1 MVSSFHQLK
10 GQFLLGLP
18 GDTGLATPLRLRQ
31 LRGIGAR
38 RCPCHIS
45 THPKC
50 LNSPKT
56 LAIRQLLHARFI
68 VLNVSHFG
76 QHLGDLILQL

>member
-31 LRGIGAR
+31 LRDIGAR
-38 RCPCHIS
+38 RCPCYVS
-45 THPKC
+45 THPF
-50 LNSPKT
+50 
-56 LAIRQLLHARFI
+56 A
-68 VLNVSHFG
+68 
-76 QHLGDLILQL
+76 

>member
-1 MVSSFHQLK
+1 MVSSFPLA
-10 GQFLLGLP
+10 LGLVRLRLP

-38 RCPCHIS
+38 RCPCYVS